1 MKVVIQHDD
10 NCPLG
15 PTGLRMFDEAV
26 DALASTPPEARAT
39 SEDRFA
45 LALAWSQLRLKQRC
59 NCGAEDEIARRA
71 REAEYGES
79 GATPRE

>member
-15 PTGLRMFDEAV
+15 PAGLRMFDEAA

-39 SEDRFA
+39 SEDRLA
-45 LALAWSQLRLKQRC
+45 LALAWSQLQWKQRC
-59 NCGAEDEIARRA
+59 NCGADEEIARRA
-71 REAEYGES
+71 REVEYVES
-79 GATPRE
+79 SATPRE